1 MWVKTVRL
9 NRNLILGLIL
19 LLSVLWTGSA
29 LAMDAGEQLADP
41 KLEARAMAL
50 GDQLRCVVCQSE
62 SINDSPAGIA
72 KDLRSLVREKLKAGL
87 SDPQIL
93 DYIHARYGDYVLLQP
108 PVKNGTLALWLGP
121 WVFLGI
127 GFGLFAL
134 IVLGN
139 KGWHKD

>member
-1 MWVKTVRL
+1 MVM
-9 NRNLILGLIL
+9 L
-19 LLSVLWTGSA
+19 LLSFPA
-29 LAMDAGEQLADP
+29 YAIDAGEQLADP
-41 KLEARAMAL
+41 VLEARAVAL

-87 SDPQIL
+87 GDAQIL
-93 DYIHARYGDYVLLQP
+93 EFVHARYGDYVLLNP

-134 IVLGN
+134 IVLN
-139 KGWHKD
+139 NTVKDKG